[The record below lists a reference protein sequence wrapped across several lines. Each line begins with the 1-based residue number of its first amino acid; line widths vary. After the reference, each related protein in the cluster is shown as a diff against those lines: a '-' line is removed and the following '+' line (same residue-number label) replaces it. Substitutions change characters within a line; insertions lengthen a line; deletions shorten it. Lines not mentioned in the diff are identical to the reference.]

1 MANMTHPTQA
11 TPLFAATLTP
21 YRSLSQQGLRNV
33 VLLTSCLAAI
43 PGLVFFSM
51 GAWPIVGFLGLDVLA
66 VYWALTRS
74 MKDGKRREE
83 VTLWPDELEIR
94 RFSPQG
100 KDSRET
106 FNPFFVRLIV
116 DRDDEDRTTALHLKS
131 REKFIEIGSFLNP
144 DDKASFAKV
153 FGDALRRARG

>member
-1 MANMTHPTQA
+1 MTHATQA

-21 YRSLSQQGLRNV
+21 YRSLSRKGLRNV
-33 VLLTSCLAAI
+33 VLLTAILAAI
-43 PGLVFFSM
+43 PGIMFFLL
-51 GAWPIVGFLGLDVLA
+51 GAWPIVGFMGLDVLA

-74 MKDGKRREE
+74 TKDGRRFEE

-94 RFSPQG
+94 SVTPQG

-116 DRDDEDRTTALHLKS
+116 DRDIEDRTTGLWLKS
-131 REKFIEIGSFLNP
+131 REKMLEIGAFLNP

-153 FGDALRRARG
+153 FGNELSKAKR

>member
-1 MANMTHPTQA
+1 MKHATQG

-33 VLLTSCLAAI
+33 VLVMSGLAAI
-43 PGLVFFSM
+43 PGLVFYSM
-51 GAWPIVGFLGLDVLA
+51 GAWPILGFMGLDVLA

-74 MKDGKRREE
+74 MVDGKRREV

-94 RFSPQG
+94 RFSPEG

-116 DRDDEDRTTALHLKS
+116 ERDDEDRTTSLHLKS
-131 REKFIEIGSFLNP
+131 REKIVEIGAFLNP
-144 DDKASFAKV
+144 DDKASFGKA
-153 FGDALRRARG
+153 FGDALLNARR